1 MDTHPYAFFE
11 PMADWIAAV
20 KREYPRYNI
29 VGECWYGNE
38 GGEAF
43 WQKDSKVSTAGNSN
57 LPTVMDF
64 VLSISARK
72 AFSEQTDPW
81 NGLNTIYDHLAL
93 DYLFPNPQNI
103 LTFLDNHDTDRFL
116 LEEPE
121 NLGWW
126 KQAMTF
132 LLTSRG
138 IPQLYYGTELLMN
151 GKKEGSDGYVRRD
164 FPGGFPGD
172 EVNAFTAEGRTDKQN
187 EAYNFLSKILNWRKG
202 EANEVIAKGEL
213 KHFMPTNGIYLY
225 QRKLG
230 DKEIFVILNGNDS
243 EITTSMKRYSE
254 VLSEGETLIDILSG
268 DKFEVSENMTFAP
281 RAIHILKNF

>member
-1 MDTHPYAFFE
+1 
-11 PMADWIAAV
+11 
-20 KREYPRYNI
+20 
-29 VGECWYGNE
+29 
-38 GGEAF
+38 
-43 WQKDSKVSTAGNSN
+43 
-57 LPTVMDF
+57 
-64 VLSISARK
+64 LSISARK

-268 DKFEVSENMTFAP
+268 VLSGAAYLNKVGRFYTEDNACMNVGFQFIVLDPKQILGEEYSVVIKDFVSQLRSSKSIDGCSIILPGDDRLKYKRENQ
-281 RAIHILKNF
+281 